1 MDETSKETEEIKIP
15 IARPKRSSL
24 KMSNPIN
31 IPGLTD
37 LNSKKRHSVSFKMGT
52 HFSIE
57 KVKAKF
63 ENIDNLEK
71 KENTEKKK
79 NLWKIEDKVLKMNF
93 L

>member
-79 NLWKIEDKVLKMNF
+79 KIYGK
-93 L
+93 